1 MELCN
6 TSNNLLVIDC
16 YIGTTVKDKLKFNES
31 GSNLSLSDLSSC
43 DANVSQLRP

>member
-1 MELCN
+1 MESCN
-6 TSNNLLVIDC
+6 TFKKILVIE
-16 YIGTTVKDKLKFNES
+16 YQIRTTVKYKLKFNGS